1 VCGAVLLLAVGL
13 WFGGH
18 PSWLPSPV
26 RSAFVPQSATQRL
39 ENQVY
44 GLLTK
49 DYYRPLDRS
58 TLVNK
63 GLEGAVASLGD
74 PYSHYYDPSDY
85 NSFQNT
91 TTNPHEQGIGISVQ
105 RTRQGLLVVEV
116 YAHTPAAQAGIVNGD
131 VITQVGGT
139 SLSGRSEKFAAG
151 LIRGQPGTS
160 VSLRVERKGHGRTLS
175 VKRANVAVPVSA
187 SRMLHY
193 QGVKIGYVELT
204 MFSQGAG
211 DQVRAQVKKVQ
222 SQGAQALIFDLR
234 DNGGGLLEEAVNTAS
249 VFIPDGTIVST
260 DGRAQP
266 RQVYMARGDA
276 IAPKIPLVVLVNQNT
291 ASSAEIVTAALK
303 DRGRATVVGTH
314 TYGKG
319 VFQEIEPL
327 MNGGALDFTV
337 GEYFTPNGQNLG
349 GGGVKRGHG
358 ILPDVFAAEPTPAKG
373 SHPKRPQVDHQ
384 LQVAEKTVAAKV
396 S

>member
-1 VCGAVLLLAVGL
+1 VCGAVLLLAIGL

-18 PSWLPSPV
+18 PSWLPTGV
-26 RSAFVPQSATQRL
+26 RSAFAPESANQKL

-44 GLLTK
+44 GLLTQ
-49 DYYRPLDRS
+49 DYYRPLKRS
-58 TLVNK
+58 NLINM
-63 GLEGAVASLGD
+63 GLEGAVTSLND

-85 NSFQNT
+85 HSFQNT
-91 TTNPHEQGIGISVQ
+91 TTDPHEQGIGITVGQ
-105 RTRQGLLVVEV
+105 PVHAGLPVVEV
-116 YAHTPAAQAGIVNGD
+116 YDHTPAQEAGLVSGD
-131 VITQVGGT
+131 VITRVGAT
-139 SLSGRSEKFAAG
+139 SLSGRSENFAAG
-151 LIRGQPGTS
+151 LIRGKPGTS
-160 VSLRVERKGHGRTLS
+160 VSLRVQHGGHTKTLQ

-193 QGVKIGYVELT
+193 HGMKIGYVQLT
-204 MFSQGAG
+204 MFSEGAG
-211 DQVRAQVKKVQ
+211 AQVKAQVQKMQ
-222 SQGAQALIFDLR
+222 SQGAQALVFDLR

-276 IAPKIPLVVLVNQNT
+276 IAPKIPLVVLANQNT

-337 GEYFTPNGQNLG
+337 GEYFTPDGKNLG

-358 ILPDVFAAEPTPAKG
+358 ILPDVYAGIGKNK
-373 SHPKRPQVDHQ
+373 HVDHQ
-384 LQVAEKTVAAKV
+384 LQIAEKTVAAKV